1 MKHDSNSHR
10 VRPRPGR
17 LIGTIGSVAALA
29 LVASACS
36 PSDSGS
42 GSGSGS
48 GLSGT
53 IDVLSIQD
61 LTGAVGSVGIAT
73 QNGMKLAEKQVNDS
87 GMLGDAK
94 LKLRFEDTETKS
106 DQAVSLMSSAVSTDV
121 TAVFGPVSSQE
132 AVAVAPIGQ
141 SAKIPTI
148 FTQAG
153 SKGVVD
159 AGDYVFRVTA
169 PQDYYQP
176 NMAKHLKAVGIK
188 TVSFIYDSTVP
199 TTKGVTE
206 TVLPPLLQ
214 AQGISIKGSYGFQ
227 NGTTDY
233 SAYVS
238 KVVGEKPDAVGV
250 EGTNP
255 EASPIISSLRNA
267 GYTGLIFG
275 GTSFGAASLKAAGPL
290 AKNVVW
296 ATDFDPKS
304 DFPQTKKF
312 VADYKAMFNADPVNY
327 SAEGFDAVYLLAYG
341 LKNAGSTDRE
351 KVHAG
356 MVQVTK
362 DGYDGALGPLKFEGN
377 DLRQEGYLQT
387 YDGTAVQ
394 SVPTS

>member
-10 VRPRPGR
+10 VRPRPAR

-48 GLSGT
+48 GLSGS

-61 LTGAVGSVGIAT
+61 LTGPVGSVGIAT

-176 NMAKHLKAVGIK
+176 NMAKHLKAEGIK

-199 TTKGVTE
+199 TTKDVTE
-206 TVLPPLLQ
+206 KVLPPLLQ
-214 AQGISIKGSYGFQ
+214 AQGITIKGSYGFQ

-290 AKNVVW
+290 AKDVVW

-312 VADYKAMFNADPVNY
+312 VADYKAMFSTDAVNY

-356 MVQVTK
+356 MVQATK

-387 YDGTAVQ
+387 YDGTTVQ
-394 SVPTS
+394 SVATS